1 MKHRKL
7 VYILFAALALPF
19 IGCEKEYE
27 DESKITYFPEFVMEG
42 ESLVILE
49 LGESY
54 TDAPVTATEAGEPL
68 DVSVQV
74 TGEMSGYSGTT
85 VDVNTVDQ
93 YTITYSATNMDGFDG
108 SVTRTVIVAP
118 PTGDLVTSLE
128 GVYLGNVQRTPAFA
142 VLPQYSN
149 LEYIFIWKTG
159 DNTYGISCAI
169 GGYYS
174 IGRDY
179 GYDYAFQGAVI
190 TANDIP
196 GNSFSFTQAVCPG
209 FGNVGDI
216 GEFTVDA
223 ANKMITFTSTAD
235 FANGVFKVQLQQVQ
249 L

>member
-54 TDAPVTATEAGEPL
+54 TDGAVTATEAGEPL
-68 DVSVQV
+68 DVSVEV
-74 TGEMSGYSGTT
+74 TGEMTGYSGAT

-93 YTITYSATNMDGFDG
+93 YTITYSATNVDGFDG

-128 GVYLGNVQRTPAFA
+128 GMYLGNVQRTPAFA
-142 VLPQYSN
+142 VLPQYSDM
-149 LEYIFIWKTG
+149 EYIYIWKTG
-159 DNTYGISCAI
+159 ENTYGISCAA

-174 IGRDY
+174 IGRAY
-179 GYDYAFQGAVI
+179 GYGYAFQGAVI
-190 TANDIP
+190 TAIDIP
-196 GNSFSFTQAVCPG
+196 GNSFSFTQALAPD
-209 FGNVGDI
+209 FGNVADI
-216 GEFTVDA
+216 SEFVVDA
-223 ANKMITFTSTAD
+223 ANKVISFTSTAD
-235 FANGVFKVQLQQVQ
+235 FANGVFKVQLEQVQ

>member
-68 DVSVQV
+68 DVSVRV

-108 SVTRTVIVAP
+108 SVSRTVIVAP

-128 GVYLGNVQRTPAFA
+128 GMYLGNVQRTPAFA

-149 LEYIFIWKTG
+149 LEYIYIWKTG
-159 DNTYGISCAI
+159 DNTYALSCAV

-174 IGRDY
+174 IGRAY

-196 GNSFSFTQAVCPG
+196 GNSFSITQAMAPG
-209 FGNVGDI
+209 FGNVADI
-216 GEFTVDA
+216 GEFVVDA
-223 ANKMITFTSTAD
+223 ANKVISWTATAD
-235 FANGVFKVQLQQVQ
+235 FGNGVFKVQLQQVQ